1 MQITIDIDDRI
12 FLKLKEL
19 QRRDGRSLGR
29 LVSDLL
35 AQTFSTE
42 AVPEATSQRFVWISK
57 PLGPRIDLEDK
68 DAIRNAMA

>member
-1 MQITIDIDDRI
+1 MRITIDVDDPI

-35 AQTFSTE
+35 AQTLSTE
-42 AVPEATSQRFVWISK
+42 AVRPAAPRCFVWIAK

>member
-1 MQITIDIDDRI
+1 MRITIDIDDRI
-12 FLKLKEL
+12 LLKLKEL
-19 QRRDGRSLGR
+19 QRRDGHSLGR

-35 AQTFSTE
+35 AQTLSTE
-42 AVPEATSQRFVWISK
+42 AVPEAAPRRFVWIAK